1 MKFTI
6 GDTVRFRR
14 PVPGDDE
21 VGTVVEASDTQ
32 IRVSFSG
39 RRVTHLIDANNF
51 ELAPMVMS
59 GADLTD

>member
-1 MKFTI
+1 MKFKV

-21 VGTVVEASDTQ
+21 VGRVVEASDTQ

-39 RRVTHLIDANNF
+39 RRITHLIDANNF
-51 ELAPMVMS
+51 ELAPTVMNDQDV
-59 GADLTD
+59 AD